1 MDSVWK
7 PTLALVLKL
16 QMSNVEGNGKVFLWC
31 LPHLRQRINTVE
43 IPSYSLACMY
53 VCVCGVNMWLC
64 IIWFFLMA
72 GNFTYKELSYL
83 TISSIQSK
91 AKNLLKA
98 KERDLLEA
106 QTEVIKAHLFHL
118 VDLNREKVF
127 FN

>member
-1 MDSVWK
+1 
-7 PTLALVLKL
+7 
-16 QMSNVEGNGKVFLWC
+16 
-31 LPHLRQRINTVE
+31 
-43 IPSYSLACMY
+43 MY
-53 VCVCGVNMWLC
+53 VFVVWTCGCVSYV
-64 IIWFFLMA
+64 FFLMA

-106 QTEVIKAHLFHL
+106 QTEVIKDHLFHL

-127 FN
+127 LIRILPCFILADIK